1 MTPVQRILQSRRRH
15 VPQPQPQHVLSRR
28 ERAEL
33 RQPVPMHIRI
43 R

>member
-1 MTPVQRILQSRRRH
+1 MSPLHRILTSSRRRST
-15 VPQPQPQHVLSRR
+15 QTQHVLTRR

>member
-15 VPQPQPQHVLSRR
+15 VPQPQHVLFRR